1 MDNVVESIFGLSP
14 AQIQQRQNVGM
25 MTAANNYAS
34 QDPLQRAAASMFAG
48 GGMLAGAGA
57 QAAGMMTPEMQQ
69 AQRTQAIMASGG
81 DLQTSAG
88 LKAKAKQFKDAG
100 DQQIAMRLLMLAQD
114 REAKEAK
121 SDPFGQIAPKD
132 YTPESIA
139 VYMRTK
145 SPADLRIPTTVA
157 PKDKQT
163 NDIQEYEYAKKNN
176 GYKGTLEQWM
186 QRKSQYESMSNEQKL
201 VEAAADAK
209 GLKAGTPERAK
220 FVADAYQK
228 LVDKRTHI
236 NVTTTGAQYNLS
248 PEQQN
253 ALDKAVTEGRL
264 DPARI
269 NSRSAIILA
278 NQFTLN
284 PTLDMVSGTADAKT
298 RTAQQAKVGVQLSVL
313 RPFVGMVDKNGEVL
327 KTLADKAIVTNV
339 ALANRPINWIE
350 QNIGDH
356 PDMAEFLAQ
365 VKIFKD
371 EAARVVSNP
380 NLVGVLSDTARK
392 EMENVISG
400 NMPLK
405 SMRRVIERLQA
416 DSHNRISSMED
427 EYSKIRKQDKAP
439 EVKSTATVSNW

>member
-88 LKAKAKQFKDAG
+88 LKAKAKQFADAG
-100 DQQIAMRLLMLAQD
+100 DPQTAMRLLMLAQD

-163 NDIQEYEYAKKNN
+163 NDIQEYEYAKKN
-176 GYKGTLEQWM
+176 GYTGSFAQWM
-186 QRKSQYESMSNEQKL
+186 TRNAKMKSGSVDGDSPPQSMLQKDQRWVKKDGQWVAEIIPGTKTDQKL
-201 VEAAADAK
+201 K
-209 GLKAGTPERAK
+209 GDFATDQ
-220 FVADAYQK
+220 DAYNT
-228 LVDKRTHI
+228 LVD
-236 NVTTTGAQYNLS
+236 TTKTGKAKIAAILS
-248 PEQQN
+248 PENEKGFKGMFGGYN
-253 ALDKAVTEGRL
+253 AKYGTQYMSGNTAAVKQKLETLKSELKAAGLAIMRSGGGVGQITEKEWAIMEKL
-264 DPARI
+264 IDSVDPLMDEKDAR
-269 NSRSAIILA
+269 N
-278 NQFTLN
+278 
-284 PTLDMVSGTADAKT
+284 
-298 RTAQQAKVGVQLSVL
+298 
-313 RPFVGMVDKNGEVL
+313 VL
-327 KTLADKAIVTNV
+327 KSIS
-339 ALANRPINWIE
+339 E
-350 QNIGDH
+350 Q
-356 PDMAEFLAQ
+356 L
-365 VKIFKD
+365 
-371 EAARVVSNP
+371 
-380 NLVGVLSDTARK
+380 DTALIKGKRK
-392 EMENVISG
+392 FETEW
-400 NMPLK
+400 
-405 SMRRVIERLQA
+405 A
-416 DSHNRISSMED
+416 DSR
-427 EYSKIRKQDKAP
+427 YAGGRKGGGASGSWSDL
-439 EVKSTATVSNW
+439 

>member
-186 QRKSQYESMSNEQKL
+186 QRKSQTSGSGGSESKQPL
-201 VEAAADAK
+201 VYIDPVTGKAVWGNIGEAKGKPAAAYDPITKQLVSQGIELGK
-209 GLKAGTPERAK
+209 GRGDEIVNLPKMESALTSIK
-220 FVADAYQK
+220 
-228 LVDKRTHI
+228 
-236 NVTTTGAQYNLS
+236 GAEGL
-248 PEQQN
+248 
-253 ALDKAVTEGRL
+253 LDKGIYTGFWG
-264 DPARI
+264 PA
-269 NSRSAIILA
+269 
-278 NQFTLN
+278 Q
-284 PTLDMVSGTADAKT
+284 K
-298 RTAQQAKVGVQLSVL
+298 
-313 RPFVGMVDKNGEVL
+313 
-327 KTLADKAIVTNV
+327 
-339 ALANRPINWIE
+339 
-350 QNIGDH
+350 
-356 PDMAEFLAQ
+356 
-365 VKIFKD
+365 
-371 EAARVVSNP
+371 
-380 NLVGVLSDTARK
+380 
-392 EMENVISG
+392 NVISATPG
-400 NMPLK
+400 
-405 SMRRVIERLQA
+405 A
-416 DSHNRISSMED
+416 D
-427 EYSKIRKQDKAP
+427 KDK
-439 EVKSTATVSNW
+439 VSNTDQFVAYIGEVVVPRLKEFGGNDSNEELKYLQKISGGDISMQEPALRAILKNAEIKIQRGVDRVKKGMTPSGAPVANQGGIEKWERDASGKLVRVSR

>member
-88 LKAKAKQFKDAG
+88 LKAKAKQFADAG
-100 DQQIAMRLLMLAQD
+100 DQQTAMRLLMLAQD

-157 PKDKQT
+157 PKDKPTT
-163 NDIQEYEYAKKNN
+163 NIEEYEYAKKNN

-186 QRKSQYESMSNEQKL
+186 QRKSQTSGSGGSESKQPLVYIDPVTGKAVWGNIGEAKGKPAAAYDPITKQLVSQGIELGKGRGDEIVNLPKMESALTSIKGAEGLLDKGIYTGFWGPAQKNAISATPGADKDKVSNTDQFVAYIGEVVVPRLKEFGGNDSNEELKYLQKISGGDISMQEPALRAILKNAEIKIQRGVDRVKKGMTPSGAPGANQGGIEKWERDASGKL
-201 VEAAADAK
+201 V
-209 GLKAGTPERAK
+209 R
-220 FVADAYQK
+220 V
-228 LVDKRTHI
+228 
-236 NVTTTGAQYNLS
+236 
-248 PEQQN
+248 
-253 ALDKAVTEGRL
+253 
-264 DPARI
+264 
-269 NSRSAIILA
+269 SR
-278 NQFTLN
+278 
-284 PTLDMVSGTADAKT
+284 
-298 RTAQQAKVGVQLSVL
+298 
-313 RPFVGMVDKNGEVL
+313 
-327 KTLADKAIVTNV
+327 
-339 ALANRPINWIE
+339 
-350 QNIGDH
+350 
-356 PDMAEFLAQ
+356 
-365 VKIFKD
+365 
-371 EAARVVSNP
+371 
-380 NLVGVLSDTARK
+380 
-392 EMENVISG
+392 
-400 NMPLK
+400 
-405 SMRRVIERLQA
+405 
-416 DSHNRISSMED
+416 
-427 EYSKIRKQDKAP
+427 
-439 EVKSTATVSNW
+439 